1 MIGIGIVG
9 SNYGRTV
16 LLPAFR
22 TDPRCEV
29 VALAGSDGARTA
41 ELARA
46 ANVARGF
53 GDWRAL
59 IEDRAVAA
67 VAVAVPPDLQP
78 EVARRALDLGKP
90 VFVEKPLAADL
101 PAARAMLEAARR
113 SGQPTIIDFNFP
125 ELPSWRRAKEILDS
139 GALGRLRHVV
149 VTWNVENQATRLR
162 LKSWKTRGGEGG
174 GGLLGNFVCHC
185 FYYLEWFC
193 GPIAG
198 LGGRVF
204 PLPDGDAESS
214 IALAIAF
221 ASGAGGS
228 LQMSCASFLG
238 SGHRLEFY
246 GDDGTLVLT
255 NPTADYFRGFQ
266 LMQARRPD
274 SSLQAVATEDVTA
287 DRFADSRVAPV
298 ARLVQ
303 RFVDACERGG
313 FSVARLRRR
322 LSRAGSDRCGVSRA
336 RVGAL
341 DRRRALDPGVAF
353 VSARRVLVTG
363 GSGFIGSALVKAL
376 VRHGDAV
383 RVFDDNSRGALRRLR
398 EVEADV
404 EFVGGDIRD
413 PAAVDAAMRGI
424 DEVHHLAFVNGTATF
439 YSAPDLVL
447 DVGVK
452 GIVNVID
459 GCRRWNVGRLVLA
472 SSSEVYQSPPQVP
485 TDESVPLVVPDPLN
499 PRLSYGAGK
508 IISEMMAINFGRKHF
523 ERVLIFRP
531 HNVYGPDMG
540 FDHVIPQFALRLK
553 RTADTHA
560 SGALPFPI
568 QGSGEETRSF
578 CHVDDLVQGVMIM
591 REKGEHLNIYHIGTT
606 EEVSIADLARRMA
619 AIAGREIAL
628 RPSAVLAGSTPRRCP
643 DVSKL
648 AALGYAPRVP
658 LDEGLPPTLK
668 WYWDHESMAPA
679 A

>member
-1 MIGIGIVG
+1 M
-9 SNYGRTV
+9 
-16 LLPAFR
+16 
-22 TDPRCEV
+22 
-29 VALAGSDGARTA
+29 
-41 ELARA
+41 
-46 ANVARGF
+46 
-53 GDWRAL
+53 
-59 IEDRAVAA
+59 
-67 VAVAVPPDLQP
+67 
-78 EVARRALDLGKP
+78 
-90 VFVEKPLAADL
+90 
-101 PAARAMLEAARR
+101 
-113 SGQPTIIDFNFP
+113 
-125 ELPSWRRAKEILDS
+125 
-139 GALGRLRHVV
+139 
-149 VTWNVENQATRLR
+149 
-162 LKSWKTRGGEGG
+162 
-174 GGLLGNFVCHC
+174 
-185 FYYLEWFC
+185 
-193 GPIAG
+193 
-198 LGGRVF
+198 
-204 PLPDGDAESS
+204 
-214 IALAIAF
+214 
-221 ASGAGGS
+221 
-228 LQMSCASFLG
+228 
-238 SGHRLEFY
+238 
-246 GDDGTLVLT
+246 
-255 NPTADYFRGFQ
+255 
-266 LMQARRPD
+266 
-274 SSLQAVATEDVTA
+274 
-287 DRFADSRVAPV
+287 
-298 ARLVQ
+298 
-303 RFVDACERGG
+303 
-313 FSVARLRRR
+313 
-322 LSRAGSDRCGVSRA
+322 
-336 RVGAL
+336 
-341 DRRRALDPGVAF
+341 
-353 VSARRVLVTG
+353 SARRVLVTG

-398 EVEADV
+398 EVEGEV
-404 EFVGGDIRD
+404 EFVFGDIRD
-413 PAAVDAAMRGI
+413 PAAVDAALRGI

-459 GCRRWNVGRLVLA
+459 GCRHWNVGRLILA

-485 TDESVPLVVPDPLN
+485 TDERVPLVVPDPLN

-553 RTADTHA
+553 RTLDAHA
-560 SGALPFPI
+560 SGTLAFPI

-578 CHVDDLVQGVMIM
+578 CHVDDLVQGVMVM

-643 DVSKL
+643 DISKL

-668 WYWDHESMAPA
+668 WYWDHEDMAPA